1 MTEHLS
7 ERTSRDQDKERLP
20 RRYQAWIV
28 EQTRAWVVRH
38 HDGLRRRAVSSE
50 AGDERGCQES
60 APKASR
66 PGSADRAL

>member
-7 ERTSRDQDKERLP
+7 ERTSRDQDKERLS
-20 RRYQAWIV
+20 RRYQAYR
-28 EQTRAWVVRH
+28 TRAWVVRH